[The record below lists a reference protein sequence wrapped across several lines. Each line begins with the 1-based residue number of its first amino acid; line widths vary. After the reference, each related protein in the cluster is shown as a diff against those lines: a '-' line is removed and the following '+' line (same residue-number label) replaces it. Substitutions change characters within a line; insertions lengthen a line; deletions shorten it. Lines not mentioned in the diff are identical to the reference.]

1 MEGVPQAHRT
11 AVQEDLLHQSS
22 RFARGIGKAVEQRDR
37 SDVRSGIAQ
46 TIEHAQRLYLENPAA
61 ADQMANDTLTQLG
74 PFGGMAPAEIQ
85 QARQAYMEGTR
96 FTKGQAM
103 VSGARR
109 DNAALDK
116 VAAALESEQF
126 QDMDPGR
133 KGQLLTQIEGYK
145 VSNVQRMEADAR
157 RRQAEEERRM
167 RHAESQFNAAN
178 SIITTG
184 KVLSP
189 EYVEQVSKSV
199 AGTPYE
205 LAFKESL
212 KQAPERTAFGMQPLA
227 TMERI
232 LTQARA
238 ELNARGTN
246 PQAEKTIKA
255 MEEIRNEAVKDY
267 ARDPLLAAQER
278 GLIQTIQP
286 VDVSSVSGLLSS
298 IAPRI
303 EQAGLVRQQVG
314 QPVTPLLKSE
324 AETVAKLL
332 NVLPLEQ
339 RSAAVAQLAQAVG
352 PEQAAALA
360 KQLMPAGQA
369 SAADKALAIAFG
381 MAGARTTEGRY
392 TSELVLRGAA
402 AIKDKAVREDNAALT
417 GIRAQVA
424 AEIGDAYQ
432 NQEVRAAMID
442 AAVYTQYGLQA
453 EGSGDLS
460 RAVRLATGGITE
472 RAGRKVPLPYGVD
485 ADTFEKRLVNLSPPD
500 IEKQL
505 PDGKVYV
512 AGTAMPSAN
521 FLKQVPQAALMHA
534 GQGRY
539 WVQAGTGLAT
549 NAVGRPL
556 VIEVK

>member
-1 MEGVPQAHRT
+1 MARIPGAEDFGNVVARAAAVDQRAIPQGTAGGAIGAGLSDAAAYMQRQADEEAMVAKRTQEAAEKATAMGALTRARDTLADLHDRTAEEVRTGQIDKTKAAEEWQARANETLTAAMEGVPQAHRT

-255 MEEIRNEAVKDY
+255 MEEIRNEASKTT
-267 ARDPLLAAQER
+267 RETRCWQHR
-278 GLIQTIQP
+278 
-286 VDVSSVSGLLSS
+286 
-298 IAPRI
+298 
-303 EQAGLVRQQVG
+303 
-314 QPVTPLLKSE
+314 SE
-324 AETVAKLL
+324 GSFRPSNRLT
-332 NVLPLEQ
+332 
-339 RSAAVAQLAQAVG
+339 SAAFLG
-352 PEQAAALA
+352 CCHP
-360 KQLMPAGQA
+360 
-369 SAADKALAIAFG
+369 
-381 MAGARTTEGRY
+381 
-392 TSELVLRGAA
+392 LR
-402 AIKDKAVREDNAALT
+402 L
-417 GIRAQVA
+417 
-424 AEIGDAYQ
+424 
-432 NQEVRAAMID
+432 
-442 AAVYTQYGLQA
+442 
-453 EGSGDLS
+453 GSNRPVS
-460 RAVRLATGGITE
+460 CAN
-472 RAGRKVPLPYGVD
+472 K
-485 ADTFEKRLVNLSPPD
+485 
-500 IEKQL
+500 
-505 PDGKVYV
+505 
-512 AGTAMPSAN
+512 SAN
-521 FLKQVPQAALMHA
+521 
-534 GQGRY
+534 R
-539 WVQAGTGLAT
+539 
-549 NAVGRPL
+549 
-556 VIEVK
+556 